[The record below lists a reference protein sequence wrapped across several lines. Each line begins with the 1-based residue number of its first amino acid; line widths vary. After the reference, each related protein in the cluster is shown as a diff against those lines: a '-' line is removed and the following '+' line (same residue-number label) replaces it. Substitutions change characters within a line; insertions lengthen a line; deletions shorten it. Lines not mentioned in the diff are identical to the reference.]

1 MVLTPLA
8 VMLLAQLGLLMLLVM
23 FFQRMQKRRLLKEL
37 AEFKLAQRPSL
48 DGLDGLDDADF
59 DRAQVELLLNRVL
72 NTSQSIIADAPA
84 ATAWCKEQQKIVYSL
99 GEELGLRLETTV
111 EPSLRA
117 DSELV
122 TQIDLD
128 AALGR
133 EEALEEFDLLDLE
146 SLESD
151 TELVDEDLEGLED
164 EFNLLEE
171 NELPED
177 TLQAAIDKMGD
188 FDLSSLEKELNKS

>member
-37 AEFKLAQRPSL
+37 AEFKLAQRPS
-48 DGLDGLDDADF
+48 LDGLDDADF

-188 FDLSSLEKELNKS
+188 FDLSSLEEELNKS

>member
-37 AEFKLAQRPSL
+37 AEFKLAQRPS
-48 DGLDGLDDADF
+48 LDGLDDADF

-99 GEELGLRLETTV
+99 GEELGLQLETLV

-188 FDLSSLEKELNKS
+188 FDLSSLEEELNKS

>member
-37 AEFKLAQRPSL
+37 AEFKLAQRSSL
-48 DGLDGLDDADF
+48 DGVDDADF

-99 GEELGLRLETTV
+99 GEELGLQLETLV

-188 FDLSSLEKELNKS
+188 FDLSSLEEELNKS